1 MATRAIFTYGRFNP
15 PTMGHDVL
23 VNKLKS
29 IASGDPVFVFTSQS
43 NDPNRN
49 PFDYK
54 TKTKIM
60 KKAFRGV
67 TVVDSP
73 KIRNMFDAIEMLG
86 KKYDEIVMVVGS
98 DRVQSISRSAVK
110 SAAKMGIKMSVQ
122 SAGERDPDAEGSKGM
137 TASKMRAAAARDDYS
152 AFMKGCPASLSKK
165 DCLSM
170 FKDLKSAMGITES
183 WFDNDDFNMF
193 CEQFLS
199 EPQILDRLVQQ
210 LKDRGVE
217 KNRAYA
223 VATSQLQKAGVL
235 KKGTQDLTKKGE
247 KRQEMGA
254 AGRAKDRAA
263 KKDGNKPSDYKY
275 NSRTNI
281 ATLKDSTMNEEKKP
295 LIRWMDTF
303 EKELKKRGGSYK
315 SVDPVDALK
324 MYYKG
329 VDPRKAAAQ
338 LKEQRNCGCG
348 QNPCKTFGRMNE
360 AKKDPTRIVSGKI
373 SKLKD
378 KERELLASAINMS
391 GGAAGAPMANR
402 ANLDRFND
410 GVIIPAM
417 TFLRKNMSSLTPEG
431 KKLGKKIISVLG
443 ESVELD
449 ESRSDFD
456 VDASPMI
463 RKYIEQGKGI
473 VASANST
480 LGGNSKFVVMKRP
493 TSMGRAGQDQFMM
506 ATISDPSKGRIKM
519 FAYHGTHPSKDG
531 AMKMGKSRKLA
542 ESVGLDE
549 AKATPRKMGKD
560 LENRLK
566 MTKPSEYSFS
576 TSSTDGGTFAVIPIK
591 TSRSFG
597 QAGVMLAVF
606 DKGGNVKNYWGT
618 FRNTDSAKKFGKRE
632 GLIESVTPNYDA
644 RLLRQALVLGKNAFK
659 AGKKREPLKD
669 PNLKK
674 LRGFAS
680 GKGKN
685 DVMKQWLKGWDEMN
699 LKDDVQLEGKF
710 KEPKKVNYK
719 GGTALP
725 STMAKGR
732 KPVVIST
739 PRGYIV
745 QTYNKKRDIFSQ
757 EGPAYKTRAAAEKAA
772 MKLESVQ
779 FNESISFEFP
789 SDEAAEKFMK
799 EISKSGLG
807 TSRSSGDG
815 KVSTTTNSGR
825 TDTPT
830 MAHRDIARLMKKHG
844 GKFVRSNEGP
854 RVSKVFEAFADRK
867 VVSTPSLGSLNAPSS
882 NFRMNLPP
890 TGKMKK
896 QMQQIM
902 KKDASYRRKM
912 SNLVQKSET
921 QKDGTITLHFSSA
934 RKRTSFQK
942 LLHQGI
948 KEGLC
953 EERDYKKEYQ
963 NYHSKPEQR
972 LNRSK
977 RVLARRKMIKSGRA
991 EKGDGKD
998 VDHKDGNPQNNSP
1011 SNLRMMS
1018 VAQNRSRNNNKN
1030 ENAGEEGTN
1039 NLVDKYRDDT
1049 PGQ

>member
-1 MATRAIFTYGRFNP
+1 MARAIFTYGRFNP

-23 VNKLKS
+23 IDKLKS
-29 IASGDPVFVFTSQS
+29 IAKGDRVFVFTSQS
-43 NDPNRN
+43 NDPKRN
-49 PFDYK
+49 PLDYK
-54 TKTKIM
+54 KKTSYM

-67 TVVDSP
+67 TVIDSP
-73 KIRNMFDAIEMLG
+73 KIRNMFDAITMLG
-86 KKYDEIVMVVGS
+86 KNYDEIVMVVGG
-98 DRVQSISRSAVK
+98 DRVESIKRSAVK
-110 SAAKMGIKMSVQ
+110 SAKKMGINMSVQ
-122 SAGERDPDAEGSKGM
+122 SAGARDPDAEGSKGM
-137 TASKMRAAAARDDYS
+137 SASKMRAAAARDDYS
-152 AFMKGCPASLSKK
+152 AFMVGCPASLGKK
-165 DCLSM
+165 DCLNL
-170 FKDLKSAMGITES
+170 FRDIKAAMGVNES
-183 WFDNDDFNMF
+183 NQENWFDYDEFAMF
-193 CEQFLS
+193 CESYLT

-217 KNRAYA
+217 KNRAFA
-223 VATSQLQKAGVL
+223 IATSQLQKAGVL

-263 KKDGNKPSDYKY
+263 KKDNNKPSDYKY

-281 ATLKDSTMNEEKKP
+281 ATLKDSTMNEDKKP
-295 LIRWMDTF
+295 LMRWMDSF
-303 EKELKKRGGSYK
+303 EKQLKKLGGSYK
-315 SVDPVDALK
+315 TVDPVEALK
-324 MYYKG
+324 LYYKG
-329 VDPRKAAAQ
+329 VDPKKAAAQ
-338 LKEQRNCGCG
+338 LKETVEVDIRSGL
-348 QNPCKTFGRMNE
+348 PVSE
-360 AKKDPTRIVSGKI
+360 AKKDPRLSIVSRKI

-378 KERELLASAINMS
+378 KERDLLASAINMS
-391 GGAAGAPMANR
+391 GGSAGAPMANR

-431 KKLGKKIISVLG
+431 KKLGKTILKVLG
-443 ESVELD
+443 EAVELDENIVSDKLYRASHGKKPNPNETGGWYFGFSTHSDDIVYQSPNKMKYKDAKKEAEKVAKEKGHKKIYVMASYDPTLD

-542 ESVGLDE
+542 ESVELDE
-549 AKATPRKMGKD
+549 MKLTPKKMAFSLGQKAHMSGKRREPIKD
-560 LENRLK
+560 NRLK
-566 MTKPSEYSFS
+566 
-576 TSSTDGGTFAVIPIK
+576 ALLK
-591 TSRSFG
+591 TVDDS
-597 QAGVMLAVF
+597 
-606 DKGGNVKNYWGT
+606 KT
-618 FRNTDSAKKFGKRE
+618 RNAMNKE
-632 GLIESVTPNYDA
+632 W
-644 RLLRQALVLGKNAFK
+644 
-659 AGKKREPLKD
+659 
-669 PNLKK
+669 
-674 LRGFAS
+674 LRG
-680 GKGKN
+680 
-685 DVMKQWLKGWDEMN
+685 WDQQN
-699 LKDDVQLEGKF
+699 LKDD
-710 KEPKKVNYK
+710 
-719 GGTALP
+719 
-725 STMAKGR
+725 
-732 KPVVIST
+732 
-739 PRGYIV
+739 
-745 QTYNKKRDIFSQ
+745 
-757 EGPAYKTRAAAEKAA
+757 
-772 MKLESVQ
+772 VQ

-799 EISKSGLG
+799 EISQGGLG
-807 TSRSSGDG
+807 TSRHSGDG

-830 MAHRDIARLMKKHG
+830 MAHRDIARLMKRHG

-972 LNRSK
+972 ANRSK
-977 RVLARRKMIKSGRA
+977 RVLARREMIKSGRA
-991 EKGDGKD
+991 SKGDGKD

-1018 VAQNRSRNNNKN
+1018 VAKNRSRNNNK
-1030 ENAGEEGTN
+1030 EEYGAGEEGTDK
-1039 NLVDKYRDDT
+1039 LVDKYRRET

>member
-73 KIRNMFDAIEMLG
+73 KIRNMFDAIELLG

-137 TASKMRAAAARDDYS
+137 SASKMRAAAARDDYS

-217 KNRAYA
+217 KNRAFA
-223 VATSQLQKAGVL
+223 IATSQLQKAGVL

-295 LIRWMDTF
+295 LIRWMDAF

-329 VDPRKAAAQ
+329 VDPKKAAAQ
-338 LKEQRNCGCG
+338 LKESRSQFDVDASPMIRKYIEQGKGIVASANSTLGGNSKFVVMKRPTAMGRAG
-348 QNPCKTFGRMNE
+348 QDQFMMATISDPKRGRIKMFSYHGTHPSKDGAMKMAKSRKLAE
-360 AKKDPTRIVSGKI
+360 SVELEEKKDPRMSIVSKKVT
-373 SKLKD
+373 KLED
-378 KERELLASAINMS
+378 KERDLLASAINMS
-391 GGAAGAPMANR
+391 GGSAGAPMANR

-431 KKLGKKIISVLG
+431 KKLGKTILKVLG
-443 ESVELD
+443 EAVELD
-449 ESRSDFD
+449 EATQHIMHVNVSRTGF
-456 VDASPMI
+456 
-463 RKYIEQGKGI
+463 
-473 VASANST
+473 
-480 LGGNSKFVVMKRP
+480 
-493 TSMGRAGQDQFMM
+493 
-506 ATISDPSKGRIKM
+506 
-519 FAYHGTHPSKDG
+519 
-531 AMKMGKSRKLA
+531 RKLEAMIASLDGYRESDYSDGKARFYFDAKKHDSA
-542 ESVGLDE
+542 EHKKVKEFIKKTRGAVQIDE
-549 AKATPRKMGKD
+549 NIVSDKLYRASHGKKPNPNETGGWYFGFSTHSDDIVYQSPNKMKYKDAKKEAEKVAKEKGHKKIYVMASYDPELSEMKLTPKKMAFSLGQKAHMSGKRREPIKD
-560 LENRLK
+560 NRLK
-566 MTKPSEYSFS
+566 
-576 TSSTDGGTFAVIPIK
+576 ALLK
-591 TSRSFG
+591 TVDDS
-597 QAGVMLAVF
+597 
-606 DKGGNVKNYWGT
+606 KT
-618 FRNTDSAKKFGKRE
+618 RNAMNKE
-632 GLIESVTPNYDA
+632 W
-644 RLLRQALVLGKNAFK
+644 
-659 AGKKREPLKD
+659 
-669 PNLKK
+669 
-674 LRGFAS
+674 LRG
-680 GKGKN
+680 
-685 DVMKQWLKGWDEMN
+685 WDQQN
-699 LKDDVQLEGKF
+699 LKDD
-710 KEPKKVNYK
+710 
-719 GGTALP
+719 
-725 STMAKGR
+725 
-732 KPVVIST
+732 
-739 PRGYIV
+739 
-745 QTYNKKRDIFSQ
+745 
-757 EGPAYKTRAAAEKAA
+757 
-772 MKLESVQ
+772 VQ

-789 SDEAAEKFMK
+789 SEEAAEKFMK
-799 EISKSGLG
+799 EISQGGLG
-807 TSRSSGDG
+807 TSRHSGDG

-830 MAHRDIARLMKKHG
+830 MAHRDIARLMKRHG

-953 EERDYKKEYQ
+953 EAVDKDDTKFAKKLVKNLRKGSKTHAKQADDLEKAINDERDYKKEYQ

-1039 NLVDKYRDDT
+1039 NLVDKYRNDT